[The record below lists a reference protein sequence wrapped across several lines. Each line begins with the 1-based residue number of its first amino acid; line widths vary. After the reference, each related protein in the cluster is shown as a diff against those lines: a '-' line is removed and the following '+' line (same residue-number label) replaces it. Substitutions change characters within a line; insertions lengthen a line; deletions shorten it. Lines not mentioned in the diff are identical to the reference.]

1 MALVLHSGAG
11 NKNAFKALIAAEYSG
26 IKVELTKDFE
36 MGVSNKTPE
45 FLKMNPLGKVPVLET
60 PDGPV
65 FESNAIARYVAR
77 LKDDNPL
84 FGSSRIEQAHVE
96 QWMDFAAT
104 EVDPGVAWYLY
115 PSQRWLR
122 HQQKRKHQSQ
132 SQRILLTCCHQARW
146 SLMTGRGYTQTQR
159 LTSGRLPSKVSGT
172 CTTQRATLCGS
183 VTTSTMMR
191 TPSPL

>member
-1 MALVLHSGAG
+1 
-11 NKNAFKALIAAEYSG
+11 
-26 IKVELTKDFE
+26 

-115 PSQRWLR
+115 PRLGYLPYVSTTEETAISSLKR